1 MKIEEEI
8 KQPKFHSNNHK
19 ASLNLLFTANWLMTK
34 LEEIIHPYGITVQQF
49 NILRIL
55 KGQGSNNISA
65 TDIKMRMLDKSSD
78 VSRLLE
84 RLTAKKLIHKNQNK
98 YDKRTTDISITDV
111 GIKLLEKI
119 SKEQPRMD
127 SLLNISEESAELLSS
142 ILDKLRS

>member
-8 KQPKFHSNNHK
+8 KQAKFHSNNHK

-55 KGQGSNNISA
+55 KGQGANSISA
-65 TDIKMRMLDKSSD
+65 TDIKTRMLDKSSD

-84 RLTAKKLIHKNQNK
+84 RLGAKKLIHKSQNK
-98 YDKRTTDISITDV
+98 YDKRTTDIFITDV
-111 GIKLLEKI
+111 GLTLLEKI

-127 SLLNISEESAELLSS
+127 SLLNISEDSAELLSS